1 MDRRKLV
8 LAAMIAALV
17 AAYFVF
23 DLGRYL
29 DLDFLQSQ
37 RDRLRD
43 LFAARPIFV
52 GVVFFATFVA
62 VTGLCLPG
70 AAVLTLVAGA
80 IFGLGWG
87 MAIASAATTLGATL
101 SFLLARYLARN
112 AVRRYFA
119 NTLVR
124 LDAGVRRDGAFYLL
138 SLRLVAVFPFFIIN
152 AVMGVTAMPLLVFA
166 AVTQVGMLPALLVF
180 VNAGSRLGE
189 IESVAGIL
197 SPAVLLSF
205 LLLGAFPFVA
215 RKIVNVLR
223 ARRQPHP
230 PDWV

>member
-8 LAAMIAALV
+8 LAAVIAALV

-52 GVVFFATFVA
+52 GAVFFATFVA

-80 IFGLGWG
+80 
-87 MAIASAATTLGATL
+87 L
-101 SFLLARYLARN
+101 SVPTRSTSPSPSGDGRVVHARDARSIH
-112 AVRRYFA
+112 
-119 NTLVR
+119 TQ
-124 LDAGVRRDGAFYLL
+124 
-138 SLRLVAVFPFFIIN
+138 
-152 AVMGVTAMPLLVFA
+152 
-166 AVTQVGMLPALLVF
+166 AVTGAPVRSPSGSLAPSPMR
-180 VNAGSRLGE
+180 SRLGSSSRVNAALTH
-189 IESVAGIL
+189 IPPMMTA
-197 SPAVLLSF
+197 
-205 LLLGAFPFVA
+205 A
-215 RKIVNVLR
+215 RPR
-223 ARRQPHP
+223 
-230 PDWV
+230 

>member
-8 LAAMIAALV
+8 LAAVIAVPV

-37 RDRLRD
+37 RDWLRD
-43 LFAARPIFV
+43 LFVARPIFV
-52 GVVFFATFVA
+52 GVVFFATFVT

-80 IFGLGWG
+80 VFGLGWG
-87 MAIASAATTLGATL
+87 MVIASAATTLGATL

-152 AVMGVTAMPLLVFA
+152 AVMGVTVMPLLVFA

-189 IESVAGIL
+189 IKSVAGIL

-215 RKIVNVLR
+215 RKIVNVFR